1 MKKILLIIL
10 LLTISCSDKEITY
23 IGGKILKKT
32 SDEISIL
39 KDEKLIKKIAINENG
54 EFFSKLDSI
63 NDGLYNF
70 IHPPEFQY
78 LIFEKGDSIVLRLDV
93 LDFDESLVFTGKGS
107 SKNNYLI
114 DVFLKHEEENDFIKS
129 KFKSNDMNFIKTIDS
144 LINIKIIEFS
154 KFKKFNKTNQ
164 STELILEYAIKLP
177 IYSNV
182 EYFISNFSSSIKS
195 NDIYKYREDV
205 DLNIETFSHF
215 KPYLD
220 YIISR
225 TINHSN
231 QNVNTDSHNSLN
243 YNLKRLE
250 FVNRNITHPIIK
262 TKIYRYI
269 GFEYLLKES
278 ELMNINTFLN
288 KFLEYSN
295 NTSTNK
301 EINELYNNIF
311 SLQVNNNIPQV
322 NLVNE
327 KSVVKDI
334 ADFYN
339 DKPIVYV
346 FWSYDQN
353 SHQITLFNRINKI
366 LNSNSN
372 YNIHTININD
382 DNFKWK
388 KIINLLKK
396 RKNLHHFRS
405 VDFDDMSKKM
415 ILNNLNKVIITNKN
429 GKIKKILNVTK
440 LEKLFNIN

>member
-10 LLTISCSDKEITY
+10 LITISCSDKEITY

-70 IHPPEFQY
+70 IHLPEFQY

-129 KFKSNDMNFIKTIDS
+129 KFKSNDINFIKTIDS
-144 LINIKIIEFS
+144 LINIKII
-154 KFKKFNKTNQ
+154 
-164 STELILEYAIKLP
+164 
-177 IYSNV
+177 V

-195 NDIYKYREDV
+195 NDIYKYREDIN
-205 DLNIETFSHF
+205 LNLETFSHF

-334 ADFYN
+334 ADFYS

-353 SHQITLFNRINKI
+353 SHQIALFNRINKI
-366 LNSNSN
+366 LNSISN

-382 DNFKWK
+382 DNFIWK

-405 VDFDDMSKKM
+405 VEFDDMSKKM

-429 GKIKKILNVTK
+429 GKIKKILNVTE
-440 LEKLFNIN
+440 LEKLFNTN

>member
-1 MKKILLIIL
+1 
-10 LLTISCSDKEITY
+10 
-23 IGGKILKKT
+23 
-32 SDEISIL
+32 
-39 KDEKLIKKIAINENG
+39 
-54 EFFSKLDSI
+54 
-63 NDGLYNF
+63 
-70 IHPPEFQY
+70 
-78 LIFEKGDSIVLRLDV
+78 
-93 LDFDESLVFTGKGS
+93 
-107 SKNNYLI
+107 
-114 DVFLKHEEENDFIKS
+114 
-129 KFKSNDMNFIKTIDS
+129 MNFIETIDS
-144 LINIKIIEFS
+144 LIKIKIIEFS
-154 KFKKFNKTNQ
+154 KFKKFNKINQ

-205 DLNIETFSHF
+205 NLNIETFSHF

-231 QNVNTDSHNSLN
+231 LNVNTDSHNSLN
-243 YNLKRLE
+243 YNLKRLSIDT
-250 FVNRNITHPIIK
+250 NNIRTITQ

-353 SHQITLFNRINKI
+353 SHQIALFNRINKI
-366 LNSNSN
+366 LNSNSG
-372 YNIHTININD
+372 
-382 DNFKWK
+382 
-388 KIINLLKK
+388 
-396 RKNLHHFRS
+396 S
-405 VDFDDMSKKM
+405 G
-415 ILNNLNKVIITNKN
+415 ILM
-429 GKIKKILNVTK
+429 
-440 LEKLFNIN
+440 

>member
-1 MKKILLIIL
+1 LKKTLLIIL

-129 KFKSNDMNFIKTIDS
+129 KFKSNDINFIKTIDS
-144 LINIKIIEFS
+144 LIIEFS

-195 NDIYKYREDV
+195 SDIYKYREDV
-205 DLNIETFSHF
+205 DLNLETFSHF

-429 GKIKKILNVTK
+429 GKIKKILNVTE
-440 LEKLFNIN
+440 LEKLFNTN